1 MASSQVIL
9 RGDGFLPPPS
19 AVSSIP
25 SPRGFLYAWTS
36 PHTTHCTRR
45 TSSSYMLMM
54 VWVVSALQRGEGQYA
69 SISPPTSSASSSKME
84 SIPASSR
91 TSPTANYLKDHVNP
105 RSGVLVFD
113 FWPLPRIQVRRQPR
127 GPTSELGNG
136 RIAGECVA

>member
-54 VWVVSALQRGEGQYA
+54 VCVVSALHRGDGQYA

-84 SIPASSR
+84 SINSPLLRANYWELRVIQPSGLSATTQYASSTIENRLATMR
-91 TSPTANYLKDHVNP
+91 TYNRCGTWQDLDP
-105 RSGVLVFD
+105 
-113 FWPLPRIQVRRQPR
+113 
-127 GPTSELGNG
+127 
-136 RIAGECVA
+136 CVVCCW